1 MKCPKCNG
9 FMYIDRFS
17 DYSLIFYSWKC
28 LNCGSIIDHT
38 VLTNRELNRDLL
50 HVAAAVTLEVEN
62 N

>member
-9 FMYIDRFS
+9 FMYIERFS

-28 LNCGSIIDHT
+28 ANCGSIIDRT
-38 VLTNRELNRDLL
+38 VLANRNSSRDLSL
-50 HVAAAVTLEVEN
+50 AVVPLTLEFEN